1 MDFVMT
7 QVTTS
12 DRAYRFFFAED
23 VPTETFTLTEGVERS
38 PELDQVAMDYLKAK
52 LALYAAVN
60 PGRNFPDRN
69 LYFSGTLTVSEV
81 TSESARLYPID

>member
-1 MDFVMT
+1 MT

-12 DRAYRFFFAED
+12 DRAYRYFFAED
-23 VPTETFTLTEGVERS
+23 VAYETFTLSEGVERT
-38 PELDQVAMDYLKAK
+38 PELDQVARDYMNAK

-60 PGRNFPDRN
+60 PGRLFPDRN

-81 TSESARLYPID
+81 TSESARLYPTEI

>member
-1 MDFVMT
+1 MA
-7 QVTTS
+7 QVTSS

-23 VPTETFTLTEGVERS
+23 IQSETFTLSEGVERT

-52 LALYAAVN
+52 LALFAAVN
-60 PGRNFPDRN
+60 PGRIFPDRN

-81 TSESARLYPID
+81 TSESVRLYPFD